1 MIIKKVF
8 KLTLSLFILAL
19 AGLLGLQVYVHF
31 STKAQI
37 YSDSIQVPESDY
49 IMVLGCGVLE
59 NRPTPML
66 QNRLD
71 AGLELYQRNKGAK
84 IILSGHKDG
93 DYYDEVSVMKN
104 YLLEKGVPEEDLIED
119 KAGTNTYYSIRNFD
133 RYQDESLIVVT
144 QKKAPRTGAL
154 FSQYAGPKRG
164 LRLRGNGMRFQIPH
178 HVYECPGGLCQ
189 GQSRHGCLRPPHRIR
204 ISPICFCSPYN
215 LQARCKS
222 SSLSPGFAVFLLPNL
237 RRIGRP

>member
-144 QKKAPRTGAL
+144 QKKHLERAL
-154 FSQYAGPKRG
+154 YLANMLDQKEVYGYEAMECDSKSYTMYMNVREVFARVKAVMDVCG
-164 LRLRGNGMRFQIPH
+164 LHI
-178 HVYECPGGLCQ
+178 E
-189 GQSRHGCLRPPHRIR
+189 
-204 ISPICFCSPYN
+204 
-215 LQARCKS
+215 
-222 SSLSPGFAVFLLPNL
+222 
-237 RRIGRP
+237 